1 VDIEGLERVGVAA
14 LQRAAE
20 EADIIV
26 IDEIGKMEL
35 LSEKFKTTVLEIIE
49 SGKKALGTIMLKSDP
64 WADMIKKKPQVQII
78 TLNRNNRQE
87 VRDKIME
94 WIKG

>member
-1 VDIEGLERVGVAA
+1 MTA

-35 LSEKFKTTVLEIIE
+35 LSKKFKTTVLEIIE
-49 SGKKALGTIMLKSDP
+49 IGKKSLGTIMLKSDP

-87 VRDKIME
+87 VRDKIMV